1 MKLILIILLIVAC
14 GNYAHSQQSTPEQ
27 VQMESNQAQGD
38 QNSKSITL
46 LTIAISA
53 MATFITALL
62 VYIKKMHS
70 KQVQLATKFVEATMS
85 MVAMSDKLSTSIDN
99 SGEKVTRALENNE
112 RTVTDLHKYI
122 LSVSTMKK

>member
-14 GNYAHSQQSTPEQ
+14 GNYAHSQQNTPEQ
-27 VQMESNQAQGD
+27 EQMESNQAQGD